1 MASTKPVPGPI
12 ALPPASTIPLRGRQ
26 VAERANAAHVRIGW
40 IYQCTK
46 CSRWHTKLAG
56 GYAIATDVVAT
67 AFHVASAPTT
77 MKLGTGSPII
87 VLGETEVHPI
97 TAVLAADELTDAAI
111 VRVSDCKLSPLPLS
125 GDARVGDTAYCFSD
139 PRGVRNFFSTGI
151 VNRFFSRTDGPAGD
165 PRLERVN
172 ISTDWAPGSSG
183 SAVLDE
189 CGNAIGH
196 VARIQPLSTGK
207 SNSDGHDD
215 NPATVMTINE
225 AVPAKNV
232 LRLLEKMKSS

>member
-1 MASTKPVPGPI
+1 MKPGSGHPVI
-12 ALPPASTIPLRGRQ
+12 ALGDS
-26 VAERANAAHVRIGW
+26 
-40 IYQCTK
+40 
-46 CSRWHTKLAG
+46 
-56 GYAIATDVVAT
+56 D
-67 AFHVASAPTT
+67 
-77 MKLGTGSPII
+77 
-87 VLGETEVHPI
+87 VHPV
-97 TAVLAADELTDAAI
+97 TGVLAADELTDTAI
-111 VRVSDCKLSPLPLS
+111 VRVSDGKLSPLPLS

-196 VARIQPLSTGK
+196 VARIQPLSTNK
-207 SNSDGHDD
+207 SGSDSAHDA
-215 NPATVMTINE
+215 PAPTVMTVNE

-232 LRLLEKMKSS
+232 LRLLEKKKSS